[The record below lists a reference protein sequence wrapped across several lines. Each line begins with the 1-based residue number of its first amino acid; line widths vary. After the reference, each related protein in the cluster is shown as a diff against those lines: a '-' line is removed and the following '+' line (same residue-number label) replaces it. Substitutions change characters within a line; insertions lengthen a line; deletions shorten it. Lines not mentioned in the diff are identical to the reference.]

1 MPVFTFMGENTSARA
16 IQSAWN
22 ERNTNMKPV
31 EEMNAMEVCAYL
43 VAKTAGKEIDDAEI
57 LRLYDI
63 HCAKLKKELAEK
75 NHAQVSGI
83 TPAAMRLLENY
94 DWPGNVRE
102 LRNTIEKMVVLSTG
116 ALLDVVDVPEQMQST
131 TAPLVDLSS
140 SVTLGENEKAQI
152 LAVLKEV
159 GGNRTRAAQVLGIS
173 RRTLYR
179 KLDEYAKEGIS
190 V

>member
-1 MPVFTFMGENTSARA
+1 M
-16 IQSAWN
+16 
-22 ERNTNMKPV
+22 
-31 EEMNAMEVCAYL
+31 
-43 VAKTAGKEIDDAEI
+43 
-57 LRLYDI
+57 
-63 HCAKLKKELAEK
+63 
-75 NHAQVSGI
+75 
-83 TPAAMRLLENY
+83 
-94 DWPGNVRE
+94 RE